1 MLIDVRF
8 RLLLLLCLLPASS
21 AMAQQP
27 EVAAHPDKGR
37 ISLDVV
43 VAAKN
48 GPPVAGL
55 EQGDFLLTDNKT
67 ARPMTSFRA
76 MARGQEPVEVV
87 LLIDAVNTN
96 YEHVSYERQQ
106 IDQFLKANGGKLELP
121 TALAIFTDTGSQMQ
135 QTFSRDG
142 NSLADSLD
150 HQTIGLREIRR
161 SAGFY
166 GAEDRLQ
173 LSLEALRQLMAREG
187 PRPGRKLVL
196 WVSPGWP
203 LLSGAGV
210 DLSMK
215 ERERIFRTI
224 VDTSTA
230 MREAGITLY
239 NLNPLGPT
247 ENLSAAF
254 YYENYLKG
262 VPNSGK
268 TDLGDLGLQ
277 VLARQS
283 GGLTLTSSNDVRAM
297 LQKAVSDT
305 DAYYQISFEPA
316 PADKPDEYHHIEVKV
331 EKPGLIARTRD
342 GYYAQP

>member
-1 MLIDVRF
+1 
-8 RLLLLLCLLPASS
+8 
-21 AMAQQP
+21 MAQQP
-27 EVAAHPDKGR
+27 ESAARPAKGP
-37 ISLDVV
+37 ISLDIVV
-43 VAAKN
+43 EAKN

-55 EQGDFLLTDNKT
+55 EQGDFVLTDNKV
-67 ARPMTSFRA
+67 ARPITSFRA
-76 MARGQEPVEVV
+76 MMRGQEPVEVV

-106 IDQFLKANGGKLELP
+106 INQFLKANGGKLDLP

-135 QTFSRDG
+135 DGFSRDG
-142 NSLADSLD
+142 NALADSLD
-150 HQTIGLREIRR
+150 HQTIGLRDIRR

-173 LSLEALRQLMAREG
+173 LSLEALRNLIAREAT
-187 PRPGRKLVL
+187 RPGRKLVL

-203 LLSGAGV
+203 LLSGARV
-210 DLSMK
+210 DLSVK
-215 ERERIFRTI
+215 QRAHIFHTI
-224 VDTSTA
+224 VETSTA
-230 MREAGITLY
+230 LREAGITLY
-239 NLNPLGPT
+239 NLNPIGPT

-262 VPNSGK
+262 VPDAGK

-283 GGLTLTSSNDVRAM
+283 GGLTLTSSNDVKAM
-297 LQKAVSDT
+297 LQKAVADT
-305 DAYYQISFEPA
+305 DAYYRISFEPA
-316 PADKPDEYHHIEVKV
+316 PADKPDDYHHIEVRV
-331 EKPGLIARTRD
+331 EKPGLTARTRD